1 MPLAALVVGSVAQL
15 DASPQPGYVWGYWTG
30 TDGDTGSGDDNM
42 ATTVTMNRNKQV
54 VACCPQSPPAAQI
67 CASPIP

>member
-30 TDGDTGSGDDNM
+30 TDGDTGSGDHNM
-42 ATTVTMNRNKQV
+42 ATTVT
-54 VACCPQSPPAAQI
+54 SQI
-67 CASPIP
+67 ASGRGDGRSFRGRRHRVGPCAR